1 MFHLKNIKMKKVL
14 MICGAAMFGMAT
26 FVHAQ
31 DQDTA
36 STDYNTQPPVE
47 QQDQSTLPTED
58 QPTLDQPTQDPNLN
72 QPTQDPTLDQPTH
85 QPPVQDPALDRPT
98 QDPALDQPTQDP
110 ALDQPTQDQ
119 PIDDGTNAIPQ
130 GQSRESDQPTQDQT
144 DQSADPSTSTDPSME
159 RPSEITPVEGKQ
171 GPNGEAVF
179 MENGKYYYM
188 DEAGEKKKIKKSEL
202 EDNTQ

>member
-1 MFHLKNIKMKKVL
+1 MFHLTNIKMKKVL

-31 DQDTA
+31 EQEPA
-36 STDYNTQPPVE
+36 TDYNTQPPVE
-47 QQDQSTLPTED
+47 QQDQSTLPTE
-58 QPTLDQPTQDPNLN
+58 DQPTQDPNLN

-98 QDPALDQPTQDP
+98 EDPALDQPTQDP

-130 GQSRESDQPTQDQT
+130 GQSRESDQPTLDQT
-144 DQSADPSTSTDPSME
+144 DQSTDPSISTDPSME

>member
-14 MICGAAMFGMAT
+14 MICGAAVFGMAT
-26 FVHAQ
+26 FVNAQ
-31 DQDTA
+31 VQDTA
-36 STDYNTQPPVE
+36 STDYNSQPPVE
-47 QQDQSTLPTED
+47 QQDQSTLPTQDQPTQD

-72 QPTQDPTLDQPTH
+72 QPTQDPTLDQPT
-85 QPPVQDPALDRPT
+85 QEPPVQDPALDRPT
-98 QDPALDQPTQDP
+98 QDPALDQPTQD
-110 ALDQPTQDQ
+110 QPV
-119 PIDDGTNAIPQ
+119 DDGTNAIPQ

-144 DQSADPSTSTDPSME
+144 DQSTDPSTSTDPSME

-188 DEAGEKKKIKKSEL
+188 NEAGEKKKMKKSDL
-202 EDNTQ
+202 KDQ

>member
-1 MFHLKNIKMKKVL
+1 MFNLNDIKMKKVL

-26 FVHAQ
+26 LVHAQ

-36 STDYNTQPPVE
+36 STNYNTQPPVE
-47 QQDQSTLPTED
+47 QQDQSTSPTQD

-72 QPTQDPTLDQPTH
+72 QPTQDPTLDQPT
-85 QPPVQDPALDRPT
+85 QEPPV

-119 PIDDGTNAIPQ
+119 PIDDGTNAIPR
-130 GQSRESDQPTQDQT
+130 GQSRESDLPTQDQT
-144 DQSADPSTSTDPSME
+144 DQSTDPSSTDPSTDG
-159 RPSEITPVEGKQ
+159 SSDITPVEGKE

-202 EDNTQ
+202 NDKTQ